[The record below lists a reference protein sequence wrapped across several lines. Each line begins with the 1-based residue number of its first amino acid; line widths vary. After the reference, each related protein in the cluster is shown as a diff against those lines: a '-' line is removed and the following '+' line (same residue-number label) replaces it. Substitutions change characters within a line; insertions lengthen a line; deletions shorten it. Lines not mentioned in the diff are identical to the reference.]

1 MSVRHLA
8 VPAALAILI
17 TACGPDAVS
26 RPEGEHVHPE
36 ARLAGQGPAATI
48 GPELAAVRAA
58 TAPFRDL
65 AVANARGWTL
75 KITGCRAGAEGG
87 MGFHLGKEALLDT
100 ILDPRQPEVLLYEPQ
115 RNGSPRLV
123 GVEYIVPRAAWT
135 GATPPVLF
143 GREFPYIEEFD
154 VYGLHVWV
162 WRENPGGMFAANNP
176 RVSCAFEASAD

>member
-75 KITGCRAGAEGG
+75 EITGCRAGAEGG

-135 GATPPVLF
+135 GAAPPVLF